1 MLNGLAPEENFLSDA
16 EYPDYILGLGG
27 LRSRVVG
34 AIPFEPRMRVL
45 DGAAGSAQFAI
56 ELAKRDPTLKIV
68 AIDVSERTVRS
79 AERRI
84 REKWLDSSVTT
95 LTMDSTHLD
104 FQSSTFGLAT
114 NFMGLDDIH
123 TTRGPQGVRQSI
135 QEVARVLKPRG
146 FFCFTI
152 IPPEEA
158 ETHAQRL
165 ECEAYSY
172 ACGATWLPAIKYQ
185 EFLRGAGFTLLKK
198 ETFYTGKKLNAEQA
212 MQQLGE
218 AIEKA
223 KTHNVETIPLD
234 EVWKRFGAEITK
246 NGLGHCSRSTLMI
259 ARKNA

>member
-1 MLNGLAPEENFLSDA
+1 MNGLAPVENFVSDA
-16 EYPDYILGLGG
+16 EYADYLSGLGG
-27 LRSRVVG
+27 LRSRVAG
-34 AIPFEPRMRVL
+34 ALVIEHRMRVL
-45 DGAAGSAQFAI
+45 DEAAGSAQFAI
-56 ELAKRDPTLKIV
+56 ELAHRDPTLKIV
-68 AIDVSERTVRS
+68 AIDISERAVRS

-84 REKWLDSSVTT
+84 KEKWLDSSVTT
-95 LTMDSTHLD
+95 LKMDSTRLD
-104 FQSSTFGLAT
+104 FQPSTFGLIT

-123 TTRGPQGVRQSI
+123 TTRGAQGVRQSM

-146 FFCFTI
+146 FFCFTV

-158 ETHAQRL
+158 ETPAQRL

-185 EFLRGAGFTLLKK
+185 EYLRGAGFTLLKR
-198 ETFYTGKKLNAEQA
+198 ETFYTGKKLKAEHA

-223 KTHNVETIPLD
+223 KAHDVETIPLD

-246 NGLGHCSRSTLMI
+246 NGLGHCSRSVLII